1 MMLGINTQGN
11 LFVGP
16 FAPLASR
23 TQPPGARQPASGAAS
38 PLLGSE
44 RVVSLCHMRES
55 REV

>member
-38 PLLGSE
+38 PLPGSE
-44 RVVSLCHMRES
+44 HVVSLCHMRES